1 MGEEAQ
7 KMFTGLV
14 EERGRLLS
22 RQPNGDGF
30 RLRFSAETVLDDVD
44 LGASIAVN
52 GVCLT
57 VVDHDADSFS
67 VDAVPETLERS
78 NLGELEVE
86 DTVNLER
93 PVRVNDR
100 LGGHIVQGHVDATTT
115 IEHIEALAD
124 DSFSFTFELPDDIA
138 PYVVEKGSIT
148 IDGIS
153 LTIAAVSSTTFS
165 IAVIPHTAEVTT
177 LGGRLVGELV
187 NVEVDVLA
195 KYVERQLQ
203 IRGDTS

>member
-22 RQPNGDGF
+22 RQPNGDGV
-30 RLRFSAETVLDDVD
+30 RLRLAADTVLDDVG

-57 VVDHDADSFS
+57 VVDHDGESFS
-67 VDAVPETLERS
+67 VDAVPETLDRS
-78 NLGELEVE
+78 NLAELEVE
-86 DTVNLER
+86 DPVNLER
-93 PVRVNDR
+93 PVRVGDR
-100 LGGHIVQGHVDATTT
+100 LGGHLVQGHVDATTT
-115 IEHIEALAD
+115 IEKIVALPD
-124 DSFSFTFELPDDIA
+124 DSFSFVFELPTSIA

-153 LTIAAVSSTTFS
+153 LTVAAVTDSTFT

-195 KYVERQLQ
+195 KYVERQLEL
-203 IRGDTS
+203 RGVTG

>member
-1 MGEEAQ
+1 
-7 KMFTGLV
+7 MFTGLV

-22 RQPNGDGF
+22 RQPNGDGV
-30 RLRFSAETVLDDVD
+30 RLRIAADIVLDDVD

-57 VVDHDADSFS
+57 VVDHDDESFS
-67 VDAVPETLERS
+67 VDAVPETLDRS
-78 NLGELEVE
+78 NIGDLELE
-86 DTVNLER
+86 DPVNLER
-93 PVRVNDR
+93 PVKLDDR

-115 IEHIEALAD
+115 IEHIEALPD
-124 DSFSFTFELPDDIA
+124 DSFSFTFELPAAIA

-153 LTIAAVSSTTFS
+153 LTVASMSDSTFS

-203 IRGDTS
+203 IRGAAQ